1 MKALKYDNKTIETVC
16 LFIRYHD
23 YYVHEKR
30 STLRRFVAHFHNDF
44 TLAKQA
50 LDIQL
55 ADDMAKN
62 RTKSDEK
69 IVIIKAVKDFCQSW
83 KRERYAKHERFGN
96 QWP

>member
-1 MKALKYDNKTIETVC
+1 MCMKSALLYDALLLI
-16 LFIRYHD
+16 FI
-23 YYVHEKR
+23 
-30 STLRRFVAHFHNDF
+30 NDF

-69 IVIIKAVKDFCQSW
+69 IVIIKNCQRLLSIMEKEKDMLSMKDLAINGHDLIQAW
-83 KRERYAKHERFGN
+83 L
-96 QWP
+96 